1 MKTSVTDLYNLLTTN
16 PLLLSDTGDNI
27 KVNTFCAYANP
38 LINNFPAILLIRKSK
53 AKQIKTIA
61 SGYIENFTIDILAMT
76 QQFETDY
83 TTLDGVEALDKL
95 VKNIETIL
103 QKNPKINGSYLDSNI
118 DGTEYDSFVINNY
131 INFTATISVTL
142 QKRVVYNC

>member
-1 MKTSVTDLYNLLTTN
+1 MKQAVTDLYNLLSTN

-27 KVNTFCAYANP
+27 KVNTFAQYANP
-38 LINNFPAILLIRKSK
+38 LIDNFPAILLIRRSK

-61 SGYIENFTIDILAMT
+61 SGYIENYSIDILAMT

-83 TTLDGVEALDKL
+83 TILDGVEALDKL

-103 QKNPKINGSYLDSNI
+103 QQNPKINGNYLDSNI
-118 DGTEYDSFVINNY
+118 DGTDYDSFVTNNY